1 MSFLKRLWRRYG
13 INPFEA
19 LLRRAQNKSHTRFLI
34 CWNRGLGDIPL
45 GLYALVHRIREAIPV
60 AEITF
65 VTREDLAD
73 GFKLLEGV
81 RVVVDPKW
89 KRGSPVQID
98 PALVG
103 LEDFDQIIKYPDPTG
118 WLMWQLGKLTPKL
131 FWKAEWNL
139 LSESFTLDPHRT
151 YIAVQVQT
159 QTTYGYEKN
168 WPLTYWQTF
177 FKSLPPEYGVILLG
191 FESPLKFEGEGIV
204 DLRGKTSLL
213 EMLSVIKNRCRYLL
227 VPDSGVLS
235 FMYYLDAAYPLEVIS
250 LWADP
255 EQGILKQNVSS
266 PNPLLVHTPLIA
278 QNRDLSTVA
287 VADVMSA
294 LLSRRPS

>member
-1 MSFLKRLWRRYG
+1 MSLLKRFWRRYG
-13 INPFEA
+13 INPLDR
-19 LLRRAQNKSHTRFLI
+19 LLKRCQQQGSLRFLI

-45 GLYALVHRIREAIPV
+45 GLYALVHRIREAIGA

-65 VTREDLAD
+65 ITREDLAD

-81 RVVVDPKW
+81 SVIVDPKW
-89 KRGSPVQID
+89 KRGSSVEID
-98 PALVG
+98 SALVC

-131 FWKAEWNL
+131 SWKAEWDL
-139 LSESFTLDPHRT
+139 FAASYSLDPNKI
-151 YIAVQVQT
+151 YIGIQVQT

-168 WPLTYWQTF
+168 WPLSHWQEF
-177 FKSLPPEYGVILLG
+177 CNSLPSEYGVILLG
-191 FESPLKFEGEGIV
+191 FASPLKLEGPGIV

-213 EMLSVIKNRCRYLL
+213 EMLSVIKNSCRYLL

-235 FMYYLDAAYPLEVIS
+235 MVYYLDVSYPLEVIS

-266 PNPLLVHTPLIA
+266 PNSLLVHTPLIA

-287 VADVMSA
+287 VTDVMSA
-294 LLSRRPS
+294 LLARRIP